1 MRTQMPFTRVK
12 PLSQKHWAVRKLPGK
27 ATAAGCEFGGHC
39 CAGTPCALAASKTAV
54 QAMGDPKNRSI
65 IFLSAMPLNLDG
77 LRCGGHQ
84 IVFGPQRGHMAL
96 ATDRAGRCRCG
107 GPSTQ
112 SWKRATSTGYCPPL
126 RAFQDRSRRSTMHR
140 AAIASMVAPRQERS
154 VSTGVDEM
162 ILSRD
167 RILTTHVGSLPRNE
181 KLSDLLMAQ
190 EEGKPYDPKLLADEM
205 DAAMRHVVK
214 AQSDAGIDVGN
225 DGEQRRIGFQ
235 TYVPQRMSGFAG
247 VSKRRRGIEFEEF
260 PELLAY
266 LMRRFPNPTK
276 SQQGAPEAQADISYR
291 DLKPITDETVG
302 FNKIADELGAFSERF
317 MTAASPGII
326 STTMLNAHYES
337 HDAYLDAIARE
348 MSKEYQAIHKAGL
361 ILQIDAPDL
370 AMDRTMM
377 YRDLSDSD
385 FVKRCERHVAAIN
398 KGIEGIPRD
407 RVRLHV
413 CYGNWEGPHI
423 HDIPLET
430 ILPALYTANVGAL
443 SIEFSNPRHAHEY
456 AALKKHKLPA
466 HMLLIP
472 GVVETTSNFVEHPEV
487 VARRIEEAVSVVG
500 DRERVIASTDCGFGT
515 FTKREWVIE
524 PVVWLKLKSIRQGAD
539 IASQRLWG
547 KKVA

>member
-1 MRTQMPFTRVK
+1 
-12 PLSQKHWAVRKLPGK
+12 
-27 ATAAGCEFGGHC
+27 
-39 CAGTPCALAASKTAV
+39 
-54 QAMGDPKNRSI
+54 
-65 IFLSAMPLNLDG
+65 
-77 LRCGGHQ
+77 
-84 IVFGPQRGHMAL
+84 
-96 ATDRAGRCRCG
+96 
-107 GPSTQ
+107 
-112 SWKRATSTGYCPPL
+112 
-126 RAFQDRSRRSTMHR
+126 
-140 AAIASMVAPRQERS
+140 
-154 VSTGVDEM
+154 
-162 ILSRD
+162 
-167 RILTTHVGSLPRNE
+167 
-181 KLSDLLMAQ
+181 
-190 EEGKPYDPKLLADEM
+190 
-205 DAAMRHVVK
+205 VVK
-214 AQSDAGIDVGN
+214 AQMDAGIDIGN

-276 SQQGAPEAQADISYR
+276 SQQGAPEAQAQIKYHDM
-291 DLKPITDETVG
+291 KPITDETVG
-302 FNKIADELGAFSERF
+302 FSRIADELGAFSERF

-377 YRDLSDSD
+377 YRDLSDSE

-423 HDIPLET
+423 HDIPLAV

-443 SIEFSNPRHAHEY
+443 TIEFSNPRHAHEY
-456 AALKKHKLPA
+456 TALKQHPLPA

-487 VARRIEEAVSVVG
+487 VARRIEEAVAAVG
-500 DRERVIASTDCGFGT
+500 DRERVMASTDCGFGT

-524 PVVWLKLKSIRQGAD
+524 PVVWLKLKAIRQGAD
-539 IASQRLWG
+539 IASARLWG
-547 KKVA
+547 KKKVA